1 MATSANTRTIL
12 VFLKDGKRRLVSN
25 IPANAKITYGPI
37 SPGRGDFNSGNALRI
52 YTSQQ
57 NQLAVFTDVK
67 EFQDLSLTVENEC
80 VTQKI
85 ARSSAE
91 EFSHCS
97 LAPLVDL
104 EQTLVSGTTARPL
117 INNTP

>member
-1 MATSANTRTIL
+1 MTAAKASTRKIL
-12 VFLKDGKRRLVSN
+12 IYLKDGRKRLVSN
-25 IPANAKITYGPI
+25 IPAGAKITYGPI
-37 SPGRGDFNSGNALRI
+37 SPGNRDYNGGNALRI

-67 EFQDLSLTVENEC
+67 EFQDLSLRVENEC
-80 VTQKI
+80 V
-85 ARSSAE
+85 SSKVGERKSSE

-104 EQTLVSGTTARPL
+104 EEEVF
-117 INNTP
+117 